1 LCADEKLARRRW
13 ELNIRYKLKQH
24 ENAVSPIIAWLLILI
39 ILSTATATI
48 LFSVMKPMA
57 DIKTKSATDAV
68 AKAFEEFDSN
78 IINSLSSTSI
88 PKKMEISVDGGI
100 LEVDPVGD
108 RIAVMYTYSDAF
120 DFTFDGMEDINLGDS
135 KENIEDYIENNG
147 LITIIKE
154 PLPDI
159 PPTPTKDPTDNH
171 IDVDKLSSGTGLLIQ
186 LRHIEYP
193 LDDAASNIADPACE
207 EVPFACIWV
216 FDLGRLTYNSY
227 DPTGDELD
235 PLSGGQGS
243 KVIYENR
250 AVIRDNSETKY
261 VQFSKNIVH
270 DIDNQGKNI
279 IQLSLGL
286 IRGGPISV
294 SGGGVYQ
301 LDFRILNNYVRNTEK
316 TIVYHLKIQ
325 IRGDYMDEWYE
336 YLTCDLRSYSF
347 ARQTGSYSDTL
358 LFNSGQETNLVL
370 STFVVDVININVK

>member
-1 LCADEKLARRRW
+1 M
-13 ELNIRYKLKQH
+13 NIRYKLRQH

-57 DIKTKSATDAV
+57 DLKTKSVTDAV

-88 PKKMEISVDGGI
+88 PKKMEISVDGGM
-100 LEVDPVGD
+100 LEVDPVGE
-108 RIAVMYTYSDAF
+108 RIAVMYTYSDLF
-120 DFTFDGMEDINLGDS
+120 DFTFDGMNDINFDDS
-135 KENIEDYIENNG
+135 IDDIEQDIIDNNRINIIDSPEID
-147 LITIIKE
+147 T
-154 PLPDI
+154 
-159 PPTPTKDPTDNH
+159 PPKYADDNH
-171 IDVDKLSSGTGLLIQ
+171 IDIDKLSSGTGLLIQ

-193 LDDAASNIADPACE
+193 LDDVGSDDADPAYE

-216 FDLGRLTYNSY
+216 FDLGRLTYDSY
-227 DPTGDELD
+227 DPTGDKLD

-270 DIDNQGKNI
+270 DIDNQGKDI

-316 TIVYHLKIQ
+316 TIVFNFKVQ
-325 IRGDYMDEWYE
+325 IRGEYMDEWYE

-358 LFNSGQETNLVL
+358 FFNRGQKTNLVL